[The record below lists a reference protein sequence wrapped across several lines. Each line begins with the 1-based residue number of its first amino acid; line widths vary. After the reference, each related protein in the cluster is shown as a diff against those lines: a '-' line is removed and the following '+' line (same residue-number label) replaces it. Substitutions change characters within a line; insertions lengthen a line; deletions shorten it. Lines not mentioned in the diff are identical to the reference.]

1 MLNQSTMRVPP
12 PASELGI
19 DAWGGR
25 LGPQRCQRFQEHNN
39 KEDRCQEE
47 EIPAWARSNGSAV
60 GLLRVAHLWVL
71 MATLVVEVHEV
82 EKLLQ
87 SWQTNEE
94 RDPHDGAPAEM
105 DGTFLGAAST
115 SSFEW
120 PISIM
125 KYHEVMSLIL
135 GLHTQTMPALMWR
148 YLGTRAW
155 L

>member
-1 MLNQSTMRVPP
+1 
-12 PASELGI
+12 
-19 DAWGGR
+19 
-25 LGPQRCQRFQEHNN
+25 
-39 KEDRCQEE
+39 
-47 EIPAWARSNGSAV
+47 
-60 GLLRVAHLWVL
+60 

-87 SWQTNEE
+87 SWQKNEE
-94 RDPHDGAPAEM
+94 RDPHDGASAEM

-115 SSFEW
+115 SPFEW